1 MALSVT
7 DLKAWI
13 ETLGPEN
20 AVAVDDGGLTL
31 VEIAPNG
38 EETGAY
44 LELGG
49 IPEDHPNPK

>member
-13 ETLGPEN
+13 ETLGPRN
-20 AVAVDDGGLTL
+20 AVAIDDGGLTL
-31 VEIAPNG
+31 VELTPNG

-49 IPEDHPNPK
+49 IPEKLPE